1 MYNEDKSLEDLVIK
15 KKRKDVVKFLIL
27 FNIAESNIKCKN
39 NRQRKNLDNLY
50 IKLSRAQDIAEK
62 KKIQRKINNAIK
74 DIEKS
79 KTFNSSAIEKEIE
92 TRFKRNDIKIEYG
105 EAFTLASRIAN
116 DPIDCARGY
125 LESYIINSV
134 ELDQLLRRE
143 KEVKKSEVKQQ
154 TQPRSTTTY
163 PTSDVRTIY
172 TTRTSTP
179 EKKPELYS
187 SKYLT
192 DEEKQKEINENIIK
206 KLEDPRTAMTGLT
219 YEQKQE
225 IRDAYTGYGT
235 YSFADIV
242 AEAFEMNRLSNKYS
256 NDKGLFKKD
265 QFHSRNSVYALME
278 LAVACYHSQI
288 QYLLNNDGFGNDIKT
303 QLNSRS
309 LMRKLKMGNS
319 IEIYTQAYNNYIKQY
334 NALPREEQEKIK
346 NAIKTQLSGTY
357 EEVFHINE
365 NNPRLVTPEELKM
378 AINNKIIDSIRKWGP
393 INSRNQVEY
402 YSKLSTATRL
412 MSVDQLVSL
421 YNILK
426 NQQYNNNLYS
436 QNEEEIKRIQESRND
451 SLKCLQD
458 CFASL
463 IARKINVNNQQEM
476 TEEQSKINEMNKI
489 AVCKDYFGEE
499 PLFNLYY
506 VKASQVKEGSAKT
519 RGEFTNEIEQAR
531 QRFYGM
537 NKLQRTIAKVTGS
550 YAKLNRLAQKEEV
563 TEKDIEEARKLF

>member
-1 MYNEDKSLEDLVIK
+1 MYNEDKSLEDLAIK
-15 KKRKDVVKFLIL
+15 RQRKEVVKFLIL

-62 KKIQRKINNAIK
+62 KKIQRKINNALK

-92 TRFKRNDIKIEYG
+92 NRFKRNDIKIEYG

-134 ELDQLLRRE
+134 ELEQLLRRE
-143 KEVKKSEVKQQ
+143 KELKKPEIKTQN
-154 TQPRSTTTY
+154 QPRSTTTY
-163 PTSDVRTIY
+163 STPEVRTTY

-192 DEEKQKEINENIIK
+192 DEEKQKEVNENVIK
-206 KLEDPRTAMTGLT
+206 KLEDPKTAMIGLT

-235 YSFADIV
+235 YSFADVV

-256 NDKGLFKKD
+256 NEKGLFKKD
-265 QFHSRNSVYALME
+265 QFRSRNSVYELMD

-309 LMRKLKMGNS
+309 LMRKLKMGSS

-346 NAIKTQLSGTY
+346 NAIKAQLSGTY
-357 EEVFHINE
+357 EEIFHIND

-393 INSRNQVEY
+393 INSQNQVEY

-426 NQQYNNNLYS
+426 HQQYNNNLYS
-436 QNEEEIKRIQESRND
+436 QNEEEIRRIQESRND

-463 IARKINVNNQQEM
+463 IARKINVNKQQEM

-506 VKASQVKEGSAKT
+506 VKANQVKEGSAKT
-519 RGEFTNEIEQAR
+519 RGEFTDEIEHAR

-537 NKLQRTIAKVTGS
+537 NKLQRTIARVTGA
-550 YAKLNRLAQKEEV
+550 YAKLNRLAQKEEI
-563 TEKDIEEARKLF
+563 TEKDIEEAKKLF